1 MTKYEKFVE
10 SLYKMSEKELK
21 EYYKFLRSKRDEIS
35 QKIADIMYKY
45 NIADGLMDISKV
57 DGVKLQRELK
67 SEIITITN
75 VVGEKEVDLTEDIL
89 TLVVKD
95 TFKYWNYNIGFE
107 DVQKILKDKF
117 KGKHFSDRIWENESK
132 VSNKLNSQIKDFI
145 NGKVNVNQIKREI
158 EKTFN
163 NGAYNTK
170 RLVETEVG
178 RVHDESFKR
187 FCRETG
193 VSKIKRN
200 AVLDSKTCDDCSQYD
215 GKIYALDDA
224 PVLPQHPMCRCF
236 YEIVE

>member
-1 MTKYEKFVE
+1 MNYEKFVE
-10 SLYKMSEKELK
+10 GLYKMSEKELK
-21 EYYKFLRSKRDEIS
+21 EYYKFLRTKRDEIS

-45 NIADGLMDISKV
+45 NITDGLMDISKV
-57 DGVKLQRELK
+57 DRVKLQDALEN
-67 SEIITITN
+67 EIITITN
-75 VVGEKEVDLTEDIL
+75 VVGEKEVALAENIL
-89 TLVVKD
+89 TLVTKD
-95 TFKYWNYNIGFE
+95 TFEYWNYNIGFK
-107 DVQKILKDKF
+107 DVQNILKEEF
-117 KGKHFSDRIWENESK
+117 KGKHFSDRVWENEGK
-132 VSNKLNSQIKDFI
+132 VANKLNSQIKDFI

-178 RVHDESFKR
+178 RIHDESFKR

-193 VSKIKRN
+193 VEKVKRN
-200 AVLDSKTCDDCSQYD
+200 AVLDSKTCDDCSQYEGMVYD
-215 GKIYALDDA
+215 LEKA